1 MPSSVNRLMK
11 RRSFTAASILA
22 LLSWSVCAC
31 DDGLSKRTRPTA
43 SPQEPANVLAGL
55 AGFRTW
61 DGGDFILCT
70 GNDPSG
76 AGFEL
81 ILRRDGDRL
90 IETYRGRSERAHHF
104 ATILQMNGQ
113 TVVADVD
120 FPTVGAKLN
129 DLVPAHYRHRVLDAS
144 GVPGAA
150 IEFELGTAQLYIGRI
165 RALDFGVAF
174 RIEAP
179 TGSVWHVA
187 DGAGPPIRLFA
198 KPRLDVFGSA
208 GSVVAVAS
216 PADESATLRQWS
228 IRSRSDD
235 GSWGKERQGEI
246 PDAREPLTLWRGR
259 ILSKDRVIPRERFYS
274 GGDNFIYVGEDPV
287 QIAGSS
293 AGVIDI
299 RSDDD
304 ADVFLVLSAGF
315 VYHLI
320 SAEGRI
326 LDTLKIGQPAGE
338 REVVLTP
345 HGRLG
350 FVEWSTEADRIVARF
365 ITVKDGKIVESTAS
379 LTPAERGMSTSD
391 QD

>member
-1 MPSSVNRLMK
+1 MPPSVNRIVN
-11 RRSFTAASILA
+11 RRHFTAASILA
-22 LLSWSVCAC
+22 LVSWSVCAC
-31 DDGLSKRTRPTA
+31 DDGLPTRTRPA
-43 SPQEPANVLAGL
+43 VPPQEPTNVLAGL
-55 AGFRTW
+55 ANFRTW

-90 IETYRGRSERAHHF
+90 IETYRGRSERAQQF

-120 FPTVGAKLN
+120 FPTVGAKLTEP
-129 DLVPAHYRHRVLDAS
+129 VPAYYRSRMLDAS
-144 GVPGAA
+144 GIPSAA
-150 IEFELGTAQLYIGRI
+150 IEFELGPAKLYMGSS

-179 TGSVWHVA
+179 NSSVWYVA
-187 DGAGPPIRLFA
+187 EGSSPPVRLFE
-198 KPRLDVFGSA
+198 KPKLDVFGSA

-216 PADESATLRQWS
+216 PADESATIRQWS

-235 GSWGKERQGEI
+235 GSWGEGRQGEI
-246 PDAREPLTLWRGR
+246 PDAREPITLWRGR
-259 ILSKDRVIPRERFYS
+259 FLSKDRVIPRERFYS
-274 GGDNFIYVGEDPV
+274 GGDNFIYIGEDPV

-293 AGVIDI
+293 AEIIGI
-299 RSDDD
+299 RSDDG
-304 ADVFLVLSAGF
+304 ADVFLVQSVGG

-320 SAEGRI
+320 NADGRI
-326 LDTLKIGQPAGE
+326 VDMLAIGWPAGG
-338 REVVLTP
+338 REAVRTP

-365 ITVKDGKIVESTAS
+365 ITVKDGKIVKSTAS
-379 LTPAERGMSTSD
+379 LTSADDGVPTSD